1 MITLIYNLEQ
11 KEDYVNVKA
20 VVEDCVEIYPATNT
34 DPAEYGPALCE
45 SSFYLEEDEI
55 LPQDEDDLIEY
66 LENLNLDWQ
75 VLPRDFD
82 L

>member
-1 MITLIYNLEQ
+1 MITLIYNLEK